1 MAYSPTSLG
10 GVSADRFGV
19 KKNTGW
25 LWINEDGLADVTNFV
40 PTQDEI
46 NDTTNT
52 RDLTCSVQ
60 GITGFTGSPRY
71 AELPDLCADVDGKV
85 PDGVSLDDSS
95 ISFYLSRDE
104 ADALGFFNEEDVGYV
119 YHAPYGR
126 FDDGTAAETRA
137 YAWKAEVS
145 FVTPTPATAGGA
157 MGVVSFG
164 ILNRATVTLP
174 AETT

>member
-1 MAYSPTSLG
+1 MTYSPTSLG

-25 LWINEDGLADVTNFV
+25 LWIADGDLADATDFV
-40 PTQDEI
+40 PDESEI
-46 NDTTNT
+46 NGGQ
-52 RDLTCSVQ
+52 DLTCSVQ
-60 GITGFTGSPRY
+60 GTTGFTGSPRY

-95 ISFYLSRDE
+95 ISFYLARDNM
-104 ADALGFFNEEDVGYV
+104 DALSFFTEGDLGYV

-126 FDDGTAAETRA
+126 FDDGSAAETPA
-137 YAWKAEVS
+137 WGWKAEVS
-145 FVTPTPATAGGA
+145 FVSPTPAMAGGA

-164 ILNRATVTLP
+164 ILDRRKVTLP
-174 AETT
+174 AETTS